1 MSKGFDIFF
10 GRRERG
16 DTFAFPFEEEDKEDK
31 EEEDK
36 EEEEKSRFLSVRAKA
51 GESSLLVRSGLLSP
65 SAKTPA
71 RHDYRGHFSGRR
83 RAKRFEKDDDDDDEE
98 SRRFLDAFVARKRRQ
113 R

>member
-16 DTFAFPFEEEDKEDK
+16 DTFAFPFEEEE
-31 EEEDK
+31 

-83 RAKRFEKDDDDDDEE
+83 RAKRFEKDDDDDDDEE

>member
-16 DTFAFPFEEEDKEDK
+16 DTFAFPFEEEDKE
-31 EEEDK
+31 